1 MNETAEKPRRLLRI
15 AQVIDRVGMS
25 QTTIYDRMK
34 KGTFPKPVPLGTLV
48 GWVES
53 EIDAWIDARIAERD
67 KAA

>member
-53 EIDAWIDARIAERD
+53 EIDAWIGARIAERD

>member
-1 MNETAEKPRRLLRI
+1 MNEKPRRLLRI
-15 AQVIDRVGMS
+15 AQVKDRVGMS

-48 GWVES
+48 AWVEE
-53 EIDAWIDARIAERD
+53 EIDAWVEARIAERD